1 MTATTEPL
9 ERPAPPEPW
18 SGEIVRVS
26 VPRRSLASELR
37 AMRIVW
43 RREIARFARDP
54 LRIFTTL
61 AQPFLFLFVLGDGL
75 SHISGAGTH
84 GVLLRTF
91 LYPGILCMAVMAT
104 AMFSA
109 ASFVWDR
116 EFGFLREMMVA
127 PVRRS
132 SIIIGKCFGGATIAG
147 FQGLIVLAIAGLA
160 DVPYRPLMLLGAFGL
175 QLLLAFTICAMGL
188 AIAVR
193 IKQMQAFLGVA
204 QMIVLPMFFIA
215 GALFPPSNLPG
226 WLTVLNRL
234 DPMSY
239 AVDPMRQ
246 LVFANLNVNPLAK
259 AILDPG
265 LNWWGFHL
273 PALFEVAVVA
283 GLGVL
288 MLTIAAWEFSSAD

>member
-1 MTATTEPL
+1 VTATTEHL
-9 ERPAPPEPW
+9 ERAAPPEPW

-26 VPRRSLASELR
+26 VPHRSFRSELR
-37 AMRIVW
+37 AIRIVW
-43 RREIARFARDP
+43 RRDMARFFDDR

-75 SHISGAGTH
+75 SHIASGGTH
-84 GVLLRTF
+84 GVLLKTF

-104 AMFSA
+104 AIFSA
-109 ASFVWDR
+109 GSFVWDR

-132 SIIIGKCFGGATIAG
+132 SIMLGKCLGGASVAG

-160 DVPYRPLMLLGAFGL
+160 DVPYRPLMLLGAFGI
-175 QLLLAFTICAMGL
+175 QLVLAFTICAFGL
-188 AIAVR
+188 ALAVR
-193 IKQMQAFLGVA
+193 IRQMQAFMGVM
-204 QMIVLPMFFIA
+204 QMIVLPMFFLA
-215 GALFPPSNLPG
+215 GALFPPAGLPG

-234 DPMSY
+234 DPMTY

-259 AILDPG
+259 GILDPG

-273 PALFEVAVVA
+273 PALLEVALVA
-283 GLGVL
+283 ALGAVL
-288 MLTIAAWEFSSAD
+288 LSIAVWEFSSSD